1 MTHACNTAG
10 ASTRITPN
18 RWDSSWPVF
27 VTEPERRAILGYFED
42 RFGIPLRAFE
52 TYHVLERRHGYV
64 VLPKSAR
71 VEDIASFKVQ
81 NTGLPILRK
90 MLHHLKPT
98 TAALQ
103 RFGTHATRHVVDLT
117 PAEMNVLLREQE
129 SHVPMALQPGYVLLR
144 CEGHLLGC
152 GIYTPGRLRSLIPL
166 RQVKH
171 QHLPESAPGIETR
184 AP

>member
-1 MTHACNTAG
+1 MG
-10 ASTRITPN
+10 AF
-18 RWDSSWPVF
+18 D
-27 VTEPERRAILGYFED
+27 A
-42 RFGIPLRAFE
+42 
-52 TYHVLERRHGYV
+52 YHVLERRHGYV

-71 VEDIASFKVQ
+71 VDDIASFQVQ

-103 RFGTHATRHVVDLT
+103 RFGKDATRHVVDLT
-117 PAEMNVLLREQE
+117 SAEMIVLLREQE
-129 SHVPMALQPGYVLLR
+129 TRVEMDLHPGYVLLR
-144 CEGHLLGC
+144 YEGHLLGC

-171 QHLPESAPGIETR
+171 QHLPERTHTEH
-184 AP
+184 